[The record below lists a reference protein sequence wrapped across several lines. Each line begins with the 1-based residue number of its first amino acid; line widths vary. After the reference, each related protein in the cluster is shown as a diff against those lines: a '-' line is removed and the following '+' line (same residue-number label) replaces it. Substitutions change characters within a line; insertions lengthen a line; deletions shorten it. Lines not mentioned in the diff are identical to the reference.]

1 VKDKDI
7 MKAQSTT
14 TATPMSANGPIT
26 AVLLLSDRKLVGE
39 FFAADDKANPASR
52 KERFATRSSTR
63 LTIPDE
69 FDEDVF
75 YPALYNR

>member
-1 VKDKDI
+1 

-14 TATPMSANGPIT
+14 TATPRSANGPIT

-52 KERFATRSSTR
+52 KEKFSGRSSTV

-69 FDEDVF
+69 LDEEIF